1 MKLRLPNKNIQPSI
15 YEYRFNTS
23 QYKPFSNPNTFQQFN
38 STHYPSPATTIQC
51 SSNITPST
59 SFYNQT
65 TFTSFP
71 KTSSPFK
78 LTQVHPFT
86 PTLQEHHKLSTYYQT
101 TETDEDKYYYNKH
114 HKKHLS
120 QEEKA
125 AKRFLYRKYNINKYL
140 PLETTKLSV
149 HNTSGEYV
157 DNKYPQVLPTLKDNN
172 NVSIKVKRPFFKS
185 INKARKAV
193 SVNKQIATR
202 LTEIGNCIQIN
213 KYHSNIETISHK
225 QKILDTMPRVRIKKL
240 NHPKTIEELKEEQQE
255 ENTRNVVKK
264 KSVSL
269 AAYLLSSFNN
279 MNSSNVQQSTVPSLQ
294 SFANVK
300 MEYSIS
306 IQFRAYKPTSRAFF
320 SVNTYNN
327 KLYLFGGL
335 NSKYNNDMWCYSF
348 NSKRWSLLKNYTSD
362 APVERYG
369 HTAIIM
375 EHYIV
380 IYGGVPN
387 DNYVRL
393 PGDILLFNILT
404 QSFSEPRLTS
414 RIKPGNRKGHI
425 AVGISQ
431 TMLIQGGMDIDT
443 NEIQRSAFVY
453 TLLKNCWNEL
463 EINIDDLP
471 FLMYHTAVIVNDYSY
486 STIQPY
492 SVYKPPN
499 DLPHNR
505 IKKVKNDGV
514 YIFGGI
520 NKERKLCNDV
530 YIIKVCRKPCKVVKP
545 KIKGRPPS
553 PRINAKMLYMNEYN
567 LIIIHGGCGGDQEIM
582 NDIAIINME
591 TLNWVWPQIEAEDPG
606 EDTKYLISRTEHEI
620 FSNGGKIY
628 ILGGRDIEQY
638 HKMDFEIVTF
648 QIST

>member
-1 MKLRLPNKNIQPSI
+1 MKLRFPNKNVLQPSI
-15 YEYRFNTS
+15 CEYRFNS
-23 QYKPFSNPNTFQQFN
+23 SHYNPFSNSNTFQQLN
-38 STHYPSPATTIQC
+38 STHYPSSTSVLHC
-51 SSNITPST
+51 SSTSTPST

-78 LTQVHPFT
+78 FKQTNPFT
-86 PTLQEHHKLSTYYQT
+86 PTIQEHYKLSTYYQT
-101 TETDEDKYYYNKH
+101 TETNEDKYYFNKH
-114 HKKHLS
+114 HKKQLS
-120 QEEKA
+120 QKEKA
-125 AKRFLYRKYNINKYL
+125 AKHFLYRKYNNNKFL
-140 PLETTKLSV
+140 PLEITKFSAN
-149 HNTSGEYV
+149 NTSNEYV
-157 DNKYPQVLPTLKDNN
+157 VNKYPQVLPNLKDNS
-172 NVSIKVKRPFFKS
+172 NVSIKVKRPFFRS

-213 KYHSNIETISHK
+213 KYNSNIETITHK
-225 QKILDTMPRVRIKKL
+225 QKILDNMPKVCIKKL
-240 NHPKTIEELKEEQQE
+240 NHRKTIEEFKEEQNE
-255 ENTRNVVKK
+255 EQTRNVVKK
-264 KSVSL
+264 KSITL

-279 MNSSNVQQSTVPSLQ
+279 VSSTNVQQSTVPSLQ
-294 SFANVK
+294 SFVNFR

-306 IQFRAYKPTSRAFF
+306 IQFRSYKPTSRSFF
-320 SVNTYNN
+320 SVNTYNQ

-348 NSKRWSLLKNYTSD
+348 NNKRWSLLNNSSSD

-369 HTAIIM
+369 HTAVIM

-387 DNYVRL
+387 DNYTRL
-393 PGDILLFNILT
+393 PRDILLFNLLT
-404 QSFSEPRLTS
+404 QSFSEPR
-414 RIKPGNRKGHI
+414 IKPSNRKGHI
-425 AVGISQ
+425 DIGISQ

-443 NEIQRSAFVY
+443 NEIQRKCICI

-463 EINIDDLP
+463 KINIDELP
-471 FLMYHTAVIVNDYSY
+471 FLMYHTAVIANDYSY
-486 STIQPY
+486 NTIQPY

-514 YIFGGI
+514 YIFEGI

-545 KIKGRPPS
+545 
-553 PRINAKMLYMNEYN
+553 
-567 LIIIHGGCGGDQEIM
+567 
-582 NDIAIINME
+582 
-591 TLNWVWPQIEAEDPG
+591 
-606 EDTKYLISRTEHEI
+606 
-620 FSNGGKIY
+620 
-628 ILGGRDIEQY
+628 
-638 HKMDFEIVTF
+638 
-648 QIST
+648 